1 MVDDSTFYGVLI
13 ALIAVAAFFV
23 IFVMMLKKK
32 FAGYADQMKVATTL
46 HAALFGYENALIDLI
61 GTRGYRT
68 HVFPKILNTI
78 NTLKGELALISDID
92 KAKSPLEAMQQWMKL
107 LISVGMIKVGEVT
120 AVGDGSYKISIPH
133 CMMCHPI
140 HEIIGQQK
148 GICPMALILAG
159 AGTIVDSTKDVNMEY
174 SSFTPTGTDTIVKFA
189 ETKGA

>member
-1 MVDDSTFYGVLI
+1 MVDDFTFYGVLI
-13 ALIAVAAFFV
+13 GLIAVSFV
-23 IFVMMLKKK
+23 FIMFVMMLKKK

-46 HAALFGYENALIDLI
+46 HAALFGYENALVDLI

-78 NTLKGELALISDID
+78 NTLKGELAMISDID

-107 LISVGMIKVGEVT
+107 LISVGMVKTGEVT
-120 AVGDGSYKISIPH
+120 AAGPDAYKISIPH

-159 AGTIVDSTKDVNMEY
+159 AGTIVDSTKDVTMDY

-189 ETKGA
+189 AAKGA